1 MTPCP
6 SHFVRGHVRISIALH
21 RHMHG
26 QAPRQI
32 LVGLTEMVALEKI
45 EGLRLPG
52 SLLAIDSVP
61 VRVGSLED
69 RVCCVA

>member
-21 RHMHG
+21 RHLHD
-26 QAPRQI
+26 QVPARV
-32 LVGLTEMVALEKI
+32 LVGLMEMAALEDI
-45 EGLRLPG
+45 EGRRPQG
-52 SLLAIDSVP
+52 STLSIDGVP
-61 VRVGSLED
+61 VHVGSLAD